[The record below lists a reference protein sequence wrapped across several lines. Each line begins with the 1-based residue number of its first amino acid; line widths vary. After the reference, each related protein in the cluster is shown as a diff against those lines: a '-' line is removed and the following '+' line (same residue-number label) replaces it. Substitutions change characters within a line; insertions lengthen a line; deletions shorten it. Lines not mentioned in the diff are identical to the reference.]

1 MSRGEPPAAA
11 AGLVREDGS
20 VVIPAKLAGAVLR
33 ILLRDVT
40 ARLPVDKG
48 KVSPPVQSLLWALN
62 EAAGQAEALA
72 GSEDGTPGAGPVSV
86 EISTSQAAEALGCS
100 PEYARRLARSG
111 RLPARRLGRTWLI
124 AEAAIV
130 APETE
135 SAA

>member
-1 MSRGEPPAAA
+1 MRPDVPEG
-11 AGLVREDGS
+11 AGHLLRDDGS
-20 VVIPAKLAGAVLR
+20 VLVPAELAGAVLR

-48 KVSPPVQSLLWALN
+48 AVSAPVRGLLWALSK
-62 EAAGQAEALA
+62 AAEQAEALA
-72 GSEDGTPGAGPVSV
+72 RSEDGTPLPAPVSV
-86 EISTSQAAEALGCS
+86 GLSTSQAAEVLGCS

-124 AEAAIV
+124 EAAIV